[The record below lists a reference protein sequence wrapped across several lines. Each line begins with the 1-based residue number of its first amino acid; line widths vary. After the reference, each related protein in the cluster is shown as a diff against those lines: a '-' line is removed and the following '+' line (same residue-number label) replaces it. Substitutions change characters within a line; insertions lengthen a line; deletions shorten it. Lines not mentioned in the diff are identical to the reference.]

1 MSDKTCQGGG
11 NFAVLQVG
19 ATDASR
25 TGDLTSPALCADVAV
40 TVTFSYVIMEPM
52 TTLHV
57 LTRCAGRGVAQTTN
71 FSYNARDPGWTRA
84 NLSVK
89 ACPHSATKVL

>member
-1 MSDKTCQGGG
+1 MCQDGG

-19 ATDASR
+19 ATDTSR

-40 TVTFSYVIMEPM
+40 SVTFSYVIMEPM

-57 LTRCAGRGVAQTTN
+57 LTRCAGRGMGQAAI
-71 FSYNARDPGWTRA
+71 FSYNAGDPSWTRA

-89 ACPHSATKVL
+89 ACPHSAIKVL